1 VNSEGINDF
10 LLKEDIMLF
19 DKDFDK
25 HNEEVKEVWE
35 AYEKGR
41 PVRMPCM
48 IYCNNRIILLD
59 GRLNTE
65 KYTFEQYFNDPLI
78 MTKTYC
84 EIEYIMRHFIYADHE
99 MGMPKEG
106 WSVYV
111 DRQNLHEA
119 GWLGAKVSYVRN
131 NVPFAEPFLLGDNKS
146 MLFDKPFPGIFE
158 NFEAR
163 SFRTY
168 NEMLKLQKSG
178 YEYRGKPIKKVGFS
192 GIGTDGP
199 MTLACM
205 IRGTENFCA
214 DLIEDPEYANELLD
228 YIVEAIIYRL
238 KELRKYFGFE
248 IITDNFGFADDSI
261 ALLSSDMYQEM
272 IYPHHLKLASSLV
285 KDFSKSINSIHLCGD
300 AQRHFKFLKDNL
312 RVCTFDT
319 GFPINFKKLA
329 TELGEGIVRLN
340 GGVRVDDLMQ
350 KTPEQIRHITKNI
363 MDDVMPYTDKF
374 VMRDANNLSPMTPYE
389 NIYAMYQTVREFGRY
404 NY

>member
-1 VNSEGINDF
+1 MQF
-10 LLKEDIMLF
+10 DI
-19 DKDFDK
+19 DFDR
-25 HNEEVKEVWE
+25 HNEEVKEVW
-35 AYEKGR
+35 ASYEKGK
-41 PVRMPCM
+41 PTRMPCM

-59 GRLNTE
+59 SRLNTE
-65 KYTFEQYFNDPLI
+65 KHTFEQYFNDPLI

-99 MGMPKEG
+99 MGMPEEG
-106 WSVYV
+106 WSIYV

-131 NVPFAEPFLLGDNKS
+131 NVPFSEPFLLGENKS
-146 MLFDKPFPGIFE
+146 ILFNKPFPGIFE
-158 NFEAR
+158 NFEER

-168 NEMLKLQKSG
+168 NEMLKLQKNG
-178 YEYRGKPIKKVGFS
+178 YEHRGKPIKKVGFS

-214 DLIEDPEYANELLD
+214 DLIEDPEYANELLN

-248 IITDNFGFADDSI
+248 LITDNFGFADDSI
-261 ALLSSDMYQEM
+261 ALLSSDMYREM
-272 IYPHHLKLASSLV
+272 IYPHHLKLISSLV
-285 KDFSKSINSIHLCGD
+285 KDFSKSVNSIHLCGD

-319 GFPINFKKLA
+319 GFPVNFKKLA

-350 KTPEQIRHITKNI
+350 KTPEQIRHITKSI

-374 VMRDANNLSPMTPYE
+374 VMRDANNLSPLTPYE

-404 NY
+404 N